1 MRTTRDQHI
10 TKDPHGGWVSVS
22 STVIPAHWSLCAQA
36 PGNLSAAALVTVE
49 FLLSEFE
56 MMFSTDRTFSLEFD
70 DE

>member
-1 MRTTRDQHI
+1 M
-10 TKDPHGGWVSVS
+10 S